1 MSLCVGIFKNVEKK
15 KEKIYEKKNPENK
28 NGVKFIVFVV
38 VVKQL
43 KQWEQQTF
51 KDDYN

>member
-1 MSLCVGIFKNVEKK
+1 MR
-15 KEKIYEKKNPENK
+15 KKNPENK
-28 NGVKFIVFVV
+28 NGVKFIAVVV